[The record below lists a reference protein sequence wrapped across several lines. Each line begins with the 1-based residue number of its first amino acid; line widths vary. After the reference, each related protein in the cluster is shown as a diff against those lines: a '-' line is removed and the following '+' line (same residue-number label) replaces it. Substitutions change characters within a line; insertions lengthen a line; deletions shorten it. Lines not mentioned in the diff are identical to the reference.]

1 MSSKQIRILA
11 TVLLILA
18 GLLALLAWQVARRQA
33 VPVTAAQTPPTHAV
47 VVTTRAVEAGK
58 PLTADALT
66 VMQLPIEPAGAYQDA
81 ARVVGQVPVVNLGS
95 NVPVLEGQ
103 LLSGLAR
110 QIPEGDRALAVS
122 VDEAVGVGHQVQ
134 PGDFV
139 DVFVILRRDNQEIAE
154 SQTRLLLSRLRVL
167 AYGNGS
173 VNESRKV
180 QAEQM
185 MARRD
190 GAKTAVLSVPVDQ
203 VGKLAMAQQAGRLV
217 LALRNPTD
225 ASMPSDGM
233 FADPPA
239 VLQAR
244 AGVPAEAERAPVDKA
259 AAGVSLAG
267 LVGQAG
273 HASTT
278 TPRALAPAPS
288 LRATVPPA
296 AAALTASA
304 QRREA
309 PDNNNGVEVIRAGKR
324 AIE

>member
-11 TVLLILA
+11 TALLILA

-33 VPVTAAQTPPTHAV
+33 VPVPIAHTPPTHAV

-58 PLTADALT
+58 PLTADALA

-185 MARRD
+185 MARRE
-190 GAKTAVLSVPVDQ
+190 GAKTAVLSVPVEQ

-244 AGVPAEAERAPVDKA
+244 AGVPPEAERAPVDKA
-259 AAGVSLAG
+259 AAGMSLAG
-267 LVGQAG
+267 LVGQPG
-273 HASTT
+273 QPGN
-278 TPRALAPAPS
+278 TPPRVPAPVMRPTAS
-288 LRATVPPA
+288 PA
-296 AAALTASA
+296 SLTAAA
-304 QRREA
+304 QRREI
-309 PDNNNGVEVIRAGKR
+309 PDNNGVEVIRAGKR

>member
-18 GLLALLAWQVARRQA
+18 GLLALLAWQVARHDA
-33 VPVTAAQTPPTHAV
+33 VPIPHARSAPTHAV

-58 PLTADALT
+58 PLTADALA
-66 VMQLPIEPAGAYQDA
+66 VMQLPIQPAGAYQDA

-110 QIPEGDRALAVS
+110 QIPEGDRALAVA
-122 VDEAVGVGHQVQ
+122 VDETVGVGHQVQ

-139 DVFVILRRDNQEIAE
+139 DVFVILRRDSQEIGE

-167 AYGNGS
+167 AYGSGS
-173 VNESRKV
+173 VNESAKV
-180 QAEQM
+180 QGEQM
-185 MARRD
+185 MTRRE
-190 GAKTAVLSVPVDQ
+190 GAKTAVLAVPVEQ
-203 VGKLAMAQQAGRLV
+203 VGKLTMAQQAGRLV
-217 LALRNPTD
+217 LALRNPSD

-233 FADPPA
+233 FADPPP

-244 AGVPAEAERAPVDKA
+244 AGVPPDAQRAPVDKA
-259 AAGVSLAG
+259 VAGVSLAG
-267 LVGQAG
+267 LVGQPGGA
-273 HASTT
+273 
-278 TPRALAPAPS
+278 TPRTVAAPPAVRPAPAVS
-288 LRATVPPA
+288 LTA
-296 AAALTASA
+296 AAP
-304 QRREA
+304 RRE
-309 PDNNNGVEVIRAGKR
+309 PQDNNNGVEVIRAGKR

>member
-11 TVLLILA
+11 IVLLILA
-18 GLLALLAWQVARRQA
+18 GLLALLAWQVARQQA
-33 VPVTAAQTPPTHAV
+33 VAIPAARTAPTHAV

-58 PLTADALT
+58 PLTADALA

-173 VNESRKV
+173 VNDSRKV
-180 QAEQM
+180 QGEQM

-190 GAKTAVLSVPVDQ
+190 GAKTAVLSVPVEE

-217 LALRNPTD
+217 LALRNPSD

-244 AGVPAEAERAPVDKA
+244 AGVPPDAERAPVDRA
-259 AAGVSLAG
+259 AAGMSLAG
-267 LVGQAG
+267 LVGQA
-273 HASTT
+273 HAGNT
-278 TPRALAPAPS
+278 TPRALPPAPAM
-288 LRATVPPA
+288 RAAAPPA
-296 AAALTASA
+296 ASLTASA
-304 QRREA
+304 QRRET